1 MEKAYTISATT
12 ENALRVLQR
21 IAGIF
26 ARHRLNIQQLNVFA
40 TENKNVSCFSITVHS
55 DEKTVLLVIKKL
67 QRVIELLDVK
77 LINEME
83 IQL

>member
-1 MEKAYTISATT
+1 MRNVYVISATT

-40 TENKNVSCFSITVHS
+40 TDNKNLSHFSIAVNG
-55 DEKTVLLVIKKL
+55 DAKTVDLVVKKL
-67 QRVIELLDVK
+67 QRIIELLDVK
-77 LINEME
+77 ISSE
-83 IQL
+83 IPLE

>member
-1 MEKAYTISATT
+1 MQKAYTISATT

-21 IAGIF
+21 MSGIF
-26 ARHRLNIQQLNVFA
+26 ARHRLNIQQLNVYA
-40 TENKNVSCFSITVHS
+40 TEDVNVSCFSITVFS

-77 LINEME
+77 LSNEME
-83 IQL
+83 IV